1 MARGMN
7 EVYFGGG
14 TFDNGLFRIE
24 QLYRMENGKRA
35 YYFKWTYADGMVVF
49 RLMRQHSAELAER
62 WLKERGL
69 IAA

>member
-1 MARGMN
+1 MN
-7 EVYFGGG
+7 EVYFGGC

-49 RLMRQHSAELAER
+49 RPMLPRSVELAER
-62 WLKERGL
+62 WLKKRGL